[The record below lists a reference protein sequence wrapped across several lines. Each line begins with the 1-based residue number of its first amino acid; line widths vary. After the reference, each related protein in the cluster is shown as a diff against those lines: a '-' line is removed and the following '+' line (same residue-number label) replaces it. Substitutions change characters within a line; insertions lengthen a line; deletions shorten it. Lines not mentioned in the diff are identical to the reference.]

1 MSATVK
7 DLMAEQEKRLRVQ
20 REKEQENRDRKFDTA
35 QAAFA
40 RKPYFTEYGGEY
52 EERLAAAAK
61 HRRRCDECIKFN
73 ATYVGDRGGRK
84 GYCTDLYKSR
94 FRTGSCTACKRFK
107 AKRAVIKNEI
117 ATTL

>member
-1 MSATVK
+1 MAAGVTAA
-7 DLMAEQEKRLRVQ
+7 DLV
-20 REKEQENRDRKFDTA
+20 KEQERRRKVMEMKEMDARTTVGA

-61 HRRRCDECIKFN
+61 RRRRCDECIKFN
-73 ATYVGDRGGRK
+73 ATYVGERGGRK
-84 GYCTDLYKSR
+84 GYCTDLYKNR
-94 FRTGSCTACKRFK
+94 FRTGSCTACRRFK
-107 AKRAVIKNEI
+107 AKGAVIKNEI